1 MELKKQFTF
10 SGIFK
15 KFHEED
21 TQPIQINDAN
31 IYCHVN
37 GNILFEMNSQVNQ
50 EISHKRFYE
59 SSPIYQLKDVT
70 TEQLDILQF
79 WELDGLERE
88 MVQPPYEGDYEIE
101 GKTLEG
107 WKIKAIIAD
116 VNFQVTLGFDKSENI
131 DQEGKSQVRLRDL
144 YIDYNL
150 DSLEDGGPQ

>member
-21 TQPIQINDAN
+21 TQPIEINEAN
-31 IYCHVN
+31 IYCYVN

-50 EISHKRFYE
+50 DISDKRFYE

-70 TEQLDILQF
+70 TEQLDIPRF

-88 MVQPPYEGDYEIE
+88 MVQQPYEGDYEIE
-101 GKTLEG
+101 GKTVEG

-116 VNFQVTLGFDKSENI
+116 LNFQVTLGFDNFENI
-131 DQEGKSQVRLRDL
+131 D
-144 YIDYNL
+144 
-150 DSLEDGGPQ
+150 